1 MRLTKVYGY
10 WNEETVNWLNDNCC
24 KWDWYNKE
32 TIIPFRATYLL
43 WDEEDVVAFKL
54 RFGV

>member
-32 TIIPFRATYLL
+32 KMIPFRATYLL

-54 RFGV
+54 RFGL